1 MALGRKKADEKP
13 VEAAVPADP
22 TKDKMG
28 AFPAQYDTDALPE
41 RRTAA
46 LARMMSIVAA
56 TEAVAIVALS
66 LSFAA
71 LLPLQKVVPMV
82 VSSNPKGDEI
92 IRVNPVSLSSP
103 SVDYVTE
110 VELRRFVKDRY
121 EITGSA
127 SEQQIRWDQGSA
139 VQLMSAPD
147 VYKAFGEKAAPE
159 AARLRAAS
167 LERSVRIDSARKLG
181 EHLDPKTGQSVY
193 TWQVEFVTNDTPIGT
208 PMEGAAPSERHSW
221 VSTFDIQYDTKN
233 VKYGDRLNN
242 PFGMTIVTVNDA
254 RRD

>member
-1 MALGRKKADEKP
+1 MAFGKG
-13 VEAAVPADP
+13 
-22 TKDKMG
+22 KDKAEAPAKPAPKSTEDSIG
-28 AFPAQYDTDALPE
+28 AFPATYDTDALPE

-56 TEAVAIVALS
+56 VEAAAIVS
-66 LSFAA
+66 LSFALAA

-110 VELRRFVKDRY
+110 VELRKYVRDRY

-127 SEQQIRWDQGSA
+127 SEQQIRWDMGSA
-139 VQLMSAPD
+139 VQLISAPG
-147 VYKAFGEKAAPE
+147 VYKSFQEKAAPE
-159 AARLRAAS
+159 MQRLRAANMT
-167 LERSVRIDSARKLG
+167 RSVRIDSARKLG
-181 EHLDPKTGQSVY
+181 EHVDPQTGKNLY
-193 TWQVEFVTNDTPIGT
+193 TWQVAFTTTDAPQTT
-208 PMEGAAPSERHSW
+208 PMEGQPQGERHRW
-221 VSTFDIQYDTKN
+221 VSTYDIGYDSKN

-242 PFGMTIVTVNDA
+242 PFGMTVYTVNDS
-254 RRD
+254 RED